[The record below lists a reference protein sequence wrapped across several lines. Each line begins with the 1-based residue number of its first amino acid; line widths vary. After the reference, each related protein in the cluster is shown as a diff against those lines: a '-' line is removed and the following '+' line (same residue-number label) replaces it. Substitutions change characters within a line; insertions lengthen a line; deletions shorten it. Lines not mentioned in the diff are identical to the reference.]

1 MKSKTIYSVI
11 IKSQGVG
18 RYWLREVCMSVD
30 TCRGSISRFSYET
43 GEHRQVLED
52 TGSLCI
58 GN

>member
-1 MKSKTIYSVI
+1 MI